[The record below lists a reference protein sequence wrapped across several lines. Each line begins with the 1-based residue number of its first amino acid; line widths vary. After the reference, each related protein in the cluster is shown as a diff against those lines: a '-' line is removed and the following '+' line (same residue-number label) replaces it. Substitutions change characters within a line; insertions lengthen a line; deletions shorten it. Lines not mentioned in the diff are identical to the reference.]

1 MSNCILCGKEEMQE
15 YTLDEIFTCNACMEK
30 SNTSIHDDKINS
42 TSNYINILTSQ
53 LNFLQEQLQ
62 EKDHFIQ
69 QLLTLVKDKTQ
80 ISNFNF
86 SKVSASSPMI
96 NNSIATPPILMEEDS
111 KIHTP
116 SAPSEMDQ
124 NTFIIT
130 DEYRCS
136 DSINQQL
143 KNIRLEFHNDYL
155 KSKSKS
161 IYSDMSDSLSE
172 SKSSSENYSNNLTHS
187 SFINK
192 ASIEKRKKIK
202 DALDKLSNNNLINRA
217 RYRVQ
222 DQPFPWPKGT
232 TLVVGDSMIQGIEE
246 NKLKRY
252 KAKIRSFPGSTI
264 DDLYDY
270 IKPLLKKKP
279 TNVIIHCGTNDA
291 QNKSA
296 GMIINELNN
305 LKIHIEEVNPGTNVF
320 FSTPI
325 IRKDDV
331 TLDKK
336 LQEVASY
343 LNENYEKLVTSKNI
357 DYTCLGR
364 KGLHLNPKGSGR
376 LAINLISLMKC
387 L

>member
-1 MSNCILCGKEEMQE
+1 MQQ
-15 YTLDEIFTCNACMEK
+15 YTLDEIFTCNTCMEK
-30 SNTSIHDDKINS
+30 SNTSIQDNQINS
-42 TSNYINILTSQ
+42 TSKYINILTSQ
-53 LNFLQEQLQ
+53 LIFLQEQLQ
-62 EKDHFIQ
+62 EKDHFIR

-80 ISNFNF
+80 ISSFNF

-96 NNSIATPPILMEEDS
+96 NNSIVTPPIIMEEES

-116 SAPSEMDQ
+116 SAPSEMDH
-124 NTFIIT
+124 NTFIVT

-136 DSINQQL
+136 ETINQQL
-143 KNIRLEFHNDYL
+143 KNIRLEFHSNYL
-155 KSKSKS
+155 KSKDKS
-161 IYSDMSDSLSE
+161 IYSDMSDSLSK
-172 SKSSSENYSNNLTHS
+172 SKSSSENYSNNPTHN

-192 ASIEKRKKIK
+192 ASIEKRIKIK
-202 DALDKLSNNNLINRA
+202 DAFNKLSNNKPA

-222 DQPFPWPKGT
+222 NQPFPWPKGT
-232 TLVVGDSMIQGIEE
+232 TLVVGDSMIQGLEE

-252 KAKIRSFPGSTI
+252 NAKIRSFPGSTI

-296 GMIINELNN
+296 GMILNELNN
-305 LKIHIEEVNPGTNVF
+305 LKVHIEEVNPGTNVF
-320 FSTPI
+320 FSSPI

-343 LNENYEKLVTSKNI
+343 LDQNYEKVVTSRNI

-364 KGLHLNPKGSGR
+364 KGLHLNPKDSGR
-376 LAINLISLMKC
+376 LAINLISLMKR

>member
-15 YTLDEIFTCNACMEK
+15 YTLDEIFNCNACMEK
-30 SNTSIHDDKINS
+30 SNISIHDDKINS

-62 EKDHFIQ
+62 EKDHFIR
-69 QLLTLVKDKTQ
+69 QLLTLVKDNTQ

-96 NNSIATPPILMEEDS
+96 NNLIATPPILMEEDS
-111 KIHTP
+111 KINTP

-161 IYSDMSDSLSE
+161 IYSDISDSLSE
-172 SKSSSENYSNNLTHS
+172 SKSSSENYSNNLPHS

-202 DALDKLSNNNLINRA
+202 EALDKLSNNNLINRA

-270 IKPLLKKKP
+270 IKPLLKKNQQ
-279 TNVIIHCGTNDA
+279 TLSFIVVRT
-291 QNKSA
+291 
-296 GMIINELNN
+296 M
-305 LKIHIEEVNPGTNVF
+305 LKIN
-320 FSTPI
+320 
-325 IRKDDV
+325 
-331 TLDKK
+331 
-336 LQEVASY
+336 Q
-343 LNENYEKLVTSKNI
+343 
-357 DYTCLGR
+357 
-364 KGLHLNPKGSGR
+364 
-376 LAINLISLMKC
+376 LA
-387 L
+387 